1 LGWTKEF
8 IALNPIRMF
17 ESNLFDKSEFPAGMK
32 IKPKEDKSLKAGNG
46 KKEETKELSPNSG
59 IGV

>member
-1 LGWTKEF
+1 
-8 IALNPIRMF
+8 MF